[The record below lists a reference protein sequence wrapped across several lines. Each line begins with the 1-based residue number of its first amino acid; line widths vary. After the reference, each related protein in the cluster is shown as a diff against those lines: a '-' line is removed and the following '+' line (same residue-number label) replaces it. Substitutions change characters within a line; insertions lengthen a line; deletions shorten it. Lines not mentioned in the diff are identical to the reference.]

1 MCDNYAFVSEG
12 VESGG
17 TLKHRNPT
25 HIHTF
30 PPSHT
35 LLLIYIYYP
44 HTTQQLHAPART
56 PCDHTVAHHPALLC
70 ALLSAHAHVPDRR
83 HHDNQPPGRAIIDPD
98 RFPVNWHPHRGMDIL
113 SYLKT
118 GVGRH
123 GDSMGNRENFETP
136 GMQWISCGSG
146 IEHAEGGGT
155 PKGELRM
162 LVLAWA

>member
-1 MCDNYAFVSEG
+1 MPRPAHLVITPSPTILPFFARFCRPTRTSRIA
-12 VESGG
+12 GG
-17 TLKHRNPT
+17 
-25 HIHTF
+25 
-30 PPSHT
+30 
-35 LLLIYIYYP
+35 
-44 HTTQQLHAPART
+44 
-56 PCDHTVAHHPALLC
+56 
-70 ALLSAHAHVPDRR
+70 